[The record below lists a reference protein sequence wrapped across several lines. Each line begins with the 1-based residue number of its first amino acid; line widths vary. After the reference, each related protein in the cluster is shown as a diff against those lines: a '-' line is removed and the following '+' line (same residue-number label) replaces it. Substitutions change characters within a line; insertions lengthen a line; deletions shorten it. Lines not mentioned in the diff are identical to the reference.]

1 MSTTLEQGLIILV
14 FTSIVVL
21 VILTIFAVKVL
32 INTAKLTE
40 NLNKTTDVLNN
51 ELEPTIKELNQVLT
65 NVNKI
70 ANSADTQMT
79 NAKQVC
85 SRVLGIA
92 GIALSGL
99 KSFSGSF
106 FKGFSSAINLF
117 TKK

>member
-21 VILTIFAVKVL
+21 VVLAVFIVRVL
-32 INTAKLTE
+32 INAAKLTE

-65 NVNKI
+65 NVNRF
-70 ANSADTQMT
+70 ADSAATQMIKT
-79 NAKQVC
+79 KQLL
-85 SRVLGIA
+85 SRVLGVA
-92 GIALSGL
+92 GIALGGI

-106 FKGFSSAINLF
+106 FKGFSSAMKLF
-117 TKK
+117 MKK

>member
-21 VILTIFAVKVL
+21 VILTVFAVRVL
-32 INTAKLTE
+32 INAAKLTE
-40 NLNKTTDVLNN
+40 NLNKTADVLNT

-70 ANSADTQMT
+70 ANSADAQVT
-79 NAKQVC
+79 NVKKLLA
-85 SRVLGIA
+85 RVLGVA
-92 GIALSGL
+92 GVAIGGMKTL
-99 KSFSGSF
+99 SGSF
-106 FKGFSSAINLF
+106 FKGFFSALKLF